1 MSHQIIISATID
13 LPEDNLQRA
22 LTAARPLIEGALT
35 ETGCVA
41 YDWSIEPTH
50 PGRIRVFELWENEA
64 ALAAHFQSEWYLGMR
79 ELIGSF
85 GLLHA
90 ESAKYRVDL
99 SEPVYDE
106 TFTPRADFF
115 TEPT

>member
-1 MSHQIIISATID
+1 MQNKIIISASLD
-13 LPEDNLQRA
+13 LPAENLQAA
-22 LTAARPLIEGALT
+22 LQASRPLIDGARS
-35 ETGCVA
+35 ESGCLA
-41 YDWSIEPTH
+41 YDWSAESTH

-64 ALAAHFQSEWYLGMR
+64 SLAAHFQSEWYLRMR

-85 GLLHA
+85 GLLGA

-106 TFTPRADFF
+106 TFTARADFF
-115 TEPT
+115 TEVD